1 MEKFQLKTNPALV
14 MRRKDSSVGQMEDRK
29 LLDNIWEMSSVIID
43 YYSLVKLTA
52 SEMLHMTVEVRHKSN
67 QLQSLLQ
74 ISEQQLGQA
83 LRISLQFTPFVQ
95 NRNIHIFFLYPNIV
109 DIVNNISLA
118 SEVVIKHLSSIN
130 EVARQLKLCREIL
143 QVKLTLLKTLGKTL
157 SLSLEFHETLF
168 QSQRAPASL
177 LE

>member
-1 MEKFQLKTNPALV
+1 
-14 MRRKDSSVGQMEDRK
+14 MRRKASSVCQMEDRK

-83 LRISLQFTPFVQ
+83 LRILLNSHRLSK
-95 NRNIHIFFLYPNIV
+95 IEIYIYFFYI
-109 DIVNNISLA
+109 
-118 SEVVIKHLSSIN
+118 
-130 EVARQLKLCREIL
+130 
-143 QVKLTLLKTLGKTL
+143 LTLYCK
-157 SLSLEFHETLF
+157 
-168 QSQRAPASL
+168 
-177 LE
+177 